1 MVSSTVIVSNLFL
14 GGTGTMSL
22 SYNTVF
28 NGYTFSS
35 RVMRTDAM
43 ENGRWWG
50 FTVSPTPGQT
60 LNLSAFEFSQYG
72 TFGGGGSFQIGYS
85 INSAAGPTNVLATV
99 PLPPLGATGAQRS
112 VSLAGIALQ
121 PGQSLSLYVNCLVKG
136 SSQVAYDG
144 VRVLRSGT
152 TALAAF
158 RSSAGLPADG
168 TGDTDAPA
176 GDGVANLLKYAFNML
191 GSGLGQQPGLATPNT
206 STLTPSGV
214 SGLPFLSWSQDR
226 LSITFIRR
234 KAATGSGISTFVEF
248 SDTLGI
254 WGTDAQAT
262 EASQS
267 LDATFERVTVTSSPH
282 AGPQRFVR
290 VRVSKL

>member
-1 MVSSTVIVSNLFL
+1 
-14 GGTGTMSL
+14 
-22 SYNTVF
+22 
-28 NGYTFSS
+28 
-35 RVMRTDAM
+35 
-43 ENGRWWG
+43 
-50 FTVSPTPGQT
+50 
-60 LNLSAFEFSQYG
+60 
-72 TFGGGGSFQIGYS
+72 
-85 INSAAGPTNVLATV
+85 
-99 PLPPLGATGAQRS
+99 
-112 VSLAGIALQ
+112 
-121 PGQSLSLYVNCLVKG
+121 VNCLVKG

-168 TGDTDAPA
+168 TGDTDTALAAFRSSAGLPADGSGDTNAPA

-206 STLTPSGV
+206 SILTPSGV
-214 SGLPFLSWSQDR
+214 SGLPFVSWSQDR
-226 LSITFIRR
+226 LSVTFIRR
-234 KAATGSGISTFVEF
+234 KAATGPGISTFAEF
-248 SDTLGI
+248 SNTLEV

>member
-1 MVSSTVIVSNLFL
+1 
-14 GGTGTMSL
+14 MSL
-22 SYNTVF
+22 NYNTVF

-85 INSAAGPTNVLATV
+85 INSASGPTNVLATV

-121 PGQSLSLYVNCLVKG
+121 PGQSLSLYVNCLAKG

-168 TGDTDAPA
+168 SGDTNAPA

-206 STLTPSGV
+206 SILTPSGV
-214 SGLPFLSWSQDR
+214 SGLPFVSWSQDR

-234 KAATGSGISTFVEF
+234 KAATGPGISTFAEF

-282 AGPQRFVR
+282 ASPQRFAR
-290 VRVSKL
+290 VKVSKL